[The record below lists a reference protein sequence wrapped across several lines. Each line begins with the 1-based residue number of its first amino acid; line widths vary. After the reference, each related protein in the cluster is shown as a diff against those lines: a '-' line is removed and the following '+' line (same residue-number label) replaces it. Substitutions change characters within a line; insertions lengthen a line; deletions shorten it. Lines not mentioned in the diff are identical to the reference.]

1 MDVFKTKPFIK
12 QEIPINEENY
22 TEYTHKAKPYYVETS
37 DNKHKCYA
45 VCPACDNPILIV
57 GLYKQEKDSEPNK
70 PYGRH
75 NKGDVYRIAQYNE
88 EAYYNCPYAKISQGE
103 QRKKRPEGNAKSN
116 ALLDYLNNNME
127 SIIARLSDSLGILI
141 SDAFKDKLYNNF
153 VSNEGWKYYDVSF
166 ENLYMMLLYA
176 EPAYTLFGRKVI
188 VDSPLYEALLPLDY
202 IELEE
207 TSDPRYV
214 KVTSEGFLDMSFVIT
229 NHRRNVVEEHLTET
243 FTMTVYHDGETIFT
257 RIIEI

>member
-1 MDVFKTKPFIK
+1 
-12 QEIPINEENY
+12 
-22 TEYTHKAKPYYVETS
+22 
-37 DNKHKCYA
+37 
-45 VCPACDNPILIV
+45 
-57 GLYKQEKDSEPNK
+57 
-70 PYGRH
+70 
-75 NKGDVYRIAQYNE
+75 
-88 EAYYNCPYAKISQGE
+88 
-103 QRKKRPEGNAKSN
+103 
-116 ALLDYLNNNME
+116 
-127 SIIARLSDSLGILI
+127 
-141 SDAFKDKLYNNF
+141 
-153 VSNEGWKYYDVSF
+153 
-166 ENLYMMLLYA
+166 MMLLYA